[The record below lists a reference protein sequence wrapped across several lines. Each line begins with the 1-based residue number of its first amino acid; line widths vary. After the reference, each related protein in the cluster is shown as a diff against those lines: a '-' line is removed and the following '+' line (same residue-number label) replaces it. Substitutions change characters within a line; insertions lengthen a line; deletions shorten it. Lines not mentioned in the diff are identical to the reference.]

1 MRVLLKSQ
9 YDINVE
15 KEDFLKLEKDLLV
28 QLNFD
33 LQYISPLSFLE
44 RFERLFNI
52 DLKHDPKQI
61 NRFPT
66 YA

>member
-1 MRVLLKSQ
+1 M
-9 YDINVE
+9 
-15 KEDFLKLEKDLLV
+15 LEKDLLV

-33 LQYISPLSFLE
+33 LQYISPMSFLE

-52 DLKHDPKQI
+52 DLKYDPKQT
-61 NRFPT
+61 NSFPT

>member
-1 MRVLLKSQ
+1 MRDLLKSN
-9 YDINVE
+9 YDIIVE

-52 DLKHDPKQI
+52 DLKYDPKQT

>member
-1 MRVLLKSQ
+1 MRDLLKSN
-9 YDINVE
+9 YDIIVE

-33 LQYISPLSFLE
+33 LQYISPMSFLE

-52 DLKHDPKQI
+52 DLKHDPKQT
-61 NRFPT
+61 NSFPT

>member
-1 MRVLLKSQ
+1 MRDLLKSH
-9 YDINVE
+9 YDIIVE
-15 KEDFLKLEKDLLV
+15 KEAFLKLEKDLLV

-52 DLKHDPKQI
+52 DLKHDPKQTT
-61 NRFPT
+61 RFPT

>member
-1 MRVLLKSQ
+1 MRDLLKSN
-9 YDINVE
+9 YDIIVE

-33 LQYISPLSFLE
+33 LQYISPMSFLE

-52 DLKHDPKQI
+52 DLKHDPK
-61 NRFPT
+61 
-66 YA
+66 

>member
-1 MRVLLKSQ
+1 MRVLLKSH

-52 DLKHDPKQI
+52 DLKHDPKQT